1 MIGLMA
7 GAAVAGLVGSL
18 HCIGMCGGFAVACG
32 GRVREV
38 VGWNLGRMLTYS
50 VLGAL
55 AGAFGSI
62 IPGPPWVAGVVSTGL
77 ILWFA
82 AALAGLV
89 PEPRIPVPGLR
100 RLGTS
105 LVGKSGA
112 APRLA
117 FGMATGLLPCGL
129 VYATLSIP
137 VALASPGMGAV
148 AMLLFGL
155 GTVPAL
161 AAVSLGLHRL
171 MGRDMRVRRAL
182 ALGVLLAGLWSIGAR
197 QGLLASPMD
206 GHGGHEVQE
215 HPVPEGSARQGG
227 AGHHGTPDTIH

>member
-32 GRVREV
+32 GRMREV
-38 VGWNLGRMLTYS
+38 AAWNLGRMLTYS

-62 IPGPPWVAGVVSTGL
+62 IPGPPWAAGVVSTGL

-89 PEPRIPVPGLR
+89 PEPRIPLPGLQ

-105 LVGKSGA
+105 LVARSGA

-137 VALASPGMGAV
+137 VALASPGAGAV
-148 AMLLFGL
+148 AMLLFGF

-161 AAVSLGLHRL
+161 AATSLGLHRV
-171 MGRDMRVRRAL
+171 MGRDLRVRRAL
-182 ALGVLLAGLWSIGAR
+182 ALGVLLAGLYSIGAR
-197 QGLLASPMD
+197 QGLLASPMG
-206 GHGGHEVQE
+206 GHGGHEMRTPAVQE
-215 HPVPEGSARQGG
+215 GTVEPGG
-227 AGHHGTPDTIH
+227 ASHHQMPDTIR